1 MPDHG
6 VRPTDLTSLASAEDL
21 LAQYGGTLGM
31 LPVPALSTRLAAS
44 GAVADRLAELD
55 RAPF

>member
-1 MPDHG
+1 MPDNG
-6 VRPTDLTSLASAEDL
+6 VTTIDLTSLASAEDL

-31 LPVPALSTRLAAS
+31 LPLALSTGLAAS